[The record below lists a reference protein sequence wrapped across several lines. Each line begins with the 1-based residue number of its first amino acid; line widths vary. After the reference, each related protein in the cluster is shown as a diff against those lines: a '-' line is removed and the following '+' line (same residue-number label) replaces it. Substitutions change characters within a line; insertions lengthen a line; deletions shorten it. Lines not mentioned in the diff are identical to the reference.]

1 MHSKPAWVEAVLGF
15 LPNSTLFFKKKKKEI
30 YSKNVVY
37 I

>member
-1 MHSKPAWVEAVLGF
+1 MEKKSVWVETVLGF
-15 LPNSTLFFKKKKKEI
+15 LPKSTLFFKKNKEI